1 MMKIL
6 DRYVIKQF
14 ILTVLFALLAF
25 TLLFVVVDMFENLDD
40 FIDKGVKLHIIM
52 QYYLYFTPEIIKLM
66 IPVAMLLSSLF
77 TTGRMS
83 NQNETTA
90 IKSSGISL
98 YRFLAPLLIVAM
110 IVSLFSVYFNGWMV
124 PYANKKKFHI
134 ARVYMDKYREGQ
146 FFGRYNIY
154 MQDTHTRLLSI
165 GYFDES
171 QDVATRVSVQDF
183 SDTNLTHMVARF
195 DAAQMK
201 WDSTMQRWILLNGMK
216 RTFISSETA
225 MRFDTLSIGKL
236 HFTPD
241 DIVKKME
248 KPDEMDYFDL
258 RQFIENQRR
267 SGNEVAK
274 WMVDLYAKISFPFSN
289 FIVVLFGVPFSFNKR
304 RSGLAVE
311 FGISLLICFIYMV
324 FLKISQAF
332 GYNGDL
338 DPLFTAWFANLLFL
352 IVGVANLVR
361 VKK

>member
-1 MMKIL
+1 MRIL

-14 ILTVLFALLAF
+14 LLTALFGLLAF
-25 TLLFVVVDMFENLDD
+25 TLLFLVIDGFENLDD
-40 FIDKGVKLHIIM
+40 FIDKGVKLHIIV

-98 YRFLAPLLIVAM
+98 YRFLTPLLIVAL
-110 IVSLFSVYFNGWMV
+110 IVSLFSVYFNGWVV
-124 PYANKKKFHI
+124 PFANKKKFHL
-134 ARVYMDKYREGQ
+134 ARVYMDRYREGQ

-154 MQDTHTRLLSI
+154 MQDTHTRMLSI
-165 GYFDES
+165 GYFDETL
-171 QDVATRVSVQDF
+171 DVATRVSIQDF

-195 DAAQMK
+195 DATQMK
-201 WDSTMQRWILLNGMK
+201 WDGTSREWILLNGMQ
-216 RTFISSETA
+216 RTFRSAETVLH
-225 MRFDTLSIGKL
+225 FDTLDIGKL

-248 KPDEMDYFDL
+248 KPDEMDYFDMK
-258 RQFIENQRR
+258 QFIENQRR

-274 WMVDLYAKISFPFSN
+274 WMVDFYGKISFPFAS

-304 RSGLAVE
+304 RSGLAME
-311 FGISLLICFIYMV
+311 FGISLLICFFYMV
-324 FLKISQAF
+324 FLKVSQAF

-352 IVGVANLVR
+352 SIGIVNLIR